1 MGEGILGKLFNAGGK
16 QQPAVS
22 NAATDPLKAQIVIN
36 TISDGIAI
44 IDASGIIQLFNP
56 AAEALTGWKAKDAIS
71 LDYRS
76 IFSLYNNA
84 GRPIETA
91 ENPMAQALHARQT
104 VTNDKVYIETASG
117 KRIQILLKATPIIHD
132 NEPQTVDGIVI
143 VFRDITRERA
153 EQNAQTDFISTAS
166 HEMRTPV
173 ATIEGYLGM
182 ILNPNICKI
191 DDKAR
196 DYAGKAHQ
204 AIQHLG
210 QLFQDLLDVT
220 KADDSRLEM
229 RPTLIDAIIA
239 TRELTKTFS
248 NKASS
253 KGLQLIFA
261 NDDTNA
267 SPTSHGI
274 KTISPPSIIYVD
286 LDYFNEAL
294 SNIIDNAIKYT
305 QHGDVIVRVVS
316 DNDRVRIQVTDSGI
330 GIPAEDVPHLF
341 QKFYRVD
348 NSETREIGGTGLG
361 LYLIKKLT
369 AAMGG
374 TVGVES
380 DYGHGSTFWME
391 FDSLNREQVIQ
402 KAREIKARE
411 NSKLATLRQV
421 IS

>member
-22 NAATDPLKAQIVIN
+22 NAATDPLKAQIVTN

-253 KGLQLIFA
+253 K
-261 NDDTNA
+261 DC
-267 SPTSHGI
+267 S
-274 KTISPPSIIYVD
+274 
-286 LDYFNEAL
+286 
-294 SNIIDNAIKYT
+294 
-305 QHGDVIVRVVS
+305 
-316 DNDRVRIQVTDSGI
+316 
-330 GIPAEDVPHLF
+330 
-341 QKFYRVD
+341 
-348 NSETREIGGTGLG
+348 
-361 LYLIKKLT
+361 
-369 AAMGG
+369 
-374 TVGVES
+374 
-380 DYGHGSTFWME
+380 
-391 FDSLNREQVIQ
+391 
-402 KAREIKARE
+402 
-411 NSKLATLRQV
+411 
-421 IS
+421 

>member
-1 MGEGILGKLFNAGGK
+1 M
-16 QQPAVS
+16 
-22 NAATDPLKAQIVIN
+22 
-36 TISDGIAI
+36 
-44 IDASGIIQLFNP
+44 
-56 AAEALTGWKAKDAIS
+56 
-71 LDYRS
+71 
-76 IFSLYNNA
+76 
-84 GRPIETA
+84 
-91 ENPMAQALHARQT
+91 
-104 VTNDKVYIETASG
+104 
-117 KRIQILLKATPIIHD
+117 
-132 NEPQTVDGIVI
+132 
-143 VFRDITRERA
+143 
-153 EQNAQTDFISTAS
+153 
-166 HEMRTPV
+166 
-173 ATIEGYLGM
+173 
-182 ILNPNICKI
+182 
-191 DDKAR
+191 
-196 DYAGKAHQ
+196 
-204 AIQHLG
+204 
-210 QLFQDLLDVT
+210 
-220 KADDSRLEM
+220 
-229 RPTLIDAIIA
+229 
-239 TRELTKTFS
+239 
-248 NKASS
+248 
-253 KGLQLIFA
+253 QLIFA

-267 SPTSHGI
+267 SSTSHGI

-369 AAMGG
+369 TAMGG

-391 FDSLNREQVIQ
+391 FDSLNREQAIQ

-411 NSKLATLRQV
+411 NSKSATLRQV

>member
-1 MGEGILGKLFNAGGK
+1 MGEGILGKLFNAGSK

-91 ENPMAQALHARQT
+91 ENPQALHARQT

-182 ILNPNICKI
+182 ILNPNI
-191 DDKAR
+191 AR
-196 DYAGKAHQ
+196 LRRQGSPSHSASGPVIPGLARRHQ
-204 AIQHLG
+204 
-210 QLFQDLLDVT
+210 
-220 KADDSRLEM
+220 
-229 RPTLIDAIIA
+229 
-239 TRELTKTFS
+239 
-248 NKASS
+248 
-253 KGLQLIFA
+253 
-261 NDDTNA
+261 
-267 SPTSHGI
+267 
-274 KTISPPSIIYVD
+274 
-286 LDYFNEAL
+286 
-294 SNIIDNAIKYT
+294 
-305 QHGDVIVRVVS
+305 
-316 DNDRVRIQVTDSGI
+316 
-330 GIPAEDVPHLF
+330 
-341 QKFYRVD
+341 
-348 NSETREIGGTGLG
+348 GG
-361 LYLIKKLT
+361 
-369 AAMGG
+369 
-374 TVGVES
+374 
-380 DYGHGSTFWME
+380 
-391 FDSLNREQVIQ
+391 R
-402 KAREIKARE
+402 
-411 NSKLATLRQV
+411 
-421 IS
+421 